1 MLDVLPHFSVTTN
14 IVYLLHSKKGF
25 EKECNVLKAVYVNG
39 IPFFFKKQV
48 YEKGKFHAKILYKR
62 VKDSDSRH
70 YHYVTWKQVRQN
82 MTE

>member
-39 IPFFFKKQV
+39 IPFFFFSKNRCT
-48 YEKGKFHAKILYKR
+48 KR
-62 VKDSDSRH
+62 VNFMPK
-70 YHYVTWKQVRQN
+70 YYTKG
-82 MTE
+82 